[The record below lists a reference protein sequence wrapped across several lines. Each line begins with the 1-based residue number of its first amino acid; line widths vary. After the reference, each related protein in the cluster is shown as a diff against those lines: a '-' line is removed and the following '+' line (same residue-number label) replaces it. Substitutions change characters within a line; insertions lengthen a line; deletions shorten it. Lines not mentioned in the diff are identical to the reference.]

1 MSAPATLKQ
10 AFALDLR
17 LQVKYGFVYAAVF
30 SALVWEIFLYLVP
43 TDLHPVA
50 LPYLV
55 FGDLALVGFF
65 FIAAAVYFERGERTL
80 FALLVTPM
88 RFRDYYTAKLAVLT
102 LLSLLLS
109 LVIAISGVGL
119 DFAPVTF
126 IAGVVLCTVLFL
138 MCSFV
143 SATPFDNISEWI
155 MPSTVVLALLSA
167 PLLNY
172 SGLWDNYL
180 TYLIPT
186 QGPLMLL
193 GSAFDQIALQP
204 WQLAYCLI
212 YPLMSI
218 GALGVLSRRMFDRHL
233 VASQGKE

>member
-1 MSAPATLKQ
+1 MSVPGKLKQ

-30 SALVWEIFLYLVP
+30 SALVWEVFLYLIP
-43 TDLHPVA
+43 ADLHPVA

-55 FGDLALVGFF
+55 FGDLAIVGFF

-88 RFRDYYTAKLAVLT
+88 RFRDYYTAKLAALT

-109 LVIAISGVGL
+109 LVIAVSGVGL
-119 DFAPVTF
+119 DFDPVTF
-126 IAGVVLCTVLFL
+126 TVGVVLCTVLFL
-138 MCSFV
+138 MGSFV

-155 MPSTVVLALLSA
+155 MPSTVVLTFLSV

-172 SGLWDNYL
+172 SGLWDSYL
-180 TYLIPT
+180 TYLVPT

-193 GSAFDQIALQP
+193 GSAFDQTTLQP
-204 WQLAYCLI
+204 WQVAYCVL
-212 YPLMSI
+212 YPLVAV
-218 GALGVLSRRMFDRHL
+218 GALGVVSRRMFDRHI
-233 VASQGKE
+233 VASQGME

>member
-1 MSAPATLKQ
+1 MSASTTLRQ
-10 AFALDLR
+10 AFVLDLR

-30 SALVWEIFLYLVP
+30 SALVWEVFLYLVP
-43 TDLHPVA
+43 ADLHSVV
-50 LPYLV
+50 LPYVV
-55 FGDLALVGFF
+55 FGDLAIVGFF

-109 LVIAISGVGL
+109 LVIAISGVGA
-119 DFAPVTF
+119 DFDPVALTV
-126 IAGVVLCTVLFL
+126 GVVLCTVLFL
-138 MCSFV
+138 MGSFI
-143 SATPFDNISEWI
+143 SATPFENVSEWI
-155 MPSTVVLALLSA
+155 MPSTVVLTVLSV

-172 SGLWDNYL
+172 SGLWNSYL
-180 TYLIPT
+180 TYLVPT

-193 GSAFDQIALQP
+193 GTAFGQTTPAP
-204 WQLAYCLI
+204 WQLAYATL
-212 YPLMSI
+212 YPLVSI
-218 GALGVLSRRMFDRHL
+218 AVLGVVSHRMFDRHI